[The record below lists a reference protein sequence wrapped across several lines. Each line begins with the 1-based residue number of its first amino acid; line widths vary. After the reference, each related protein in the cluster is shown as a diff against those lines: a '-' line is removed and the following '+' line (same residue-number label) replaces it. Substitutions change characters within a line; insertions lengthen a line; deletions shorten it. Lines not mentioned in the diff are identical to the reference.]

1 MSEAT
6 RLIISEAC
14 EREGIT
20 LHRNT
25 TFDNIAPGVYQW
37 TEYRPWQAPR
47 RKVAVIKGFD
57 VAIYD
62 N

>member
-1 MSEAT
+1 MIFKYMYVKGYFSNSFSF
-6 RLIISEAC
+6 L
-14 EREGIT
+14 
-20 LHRNT
+20 LHNNT

-37 TEYRPWQAPR
+37 TEYRPWQAPC